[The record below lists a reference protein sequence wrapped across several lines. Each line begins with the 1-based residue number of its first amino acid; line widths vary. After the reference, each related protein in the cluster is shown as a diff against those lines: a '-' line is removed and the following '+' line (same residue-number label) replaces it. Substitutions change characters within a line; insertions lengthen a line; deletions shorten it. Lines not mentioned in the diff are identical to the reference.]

1 MMSIRIHA
9 ALACATLAA
18 GALAQNPEDAVRTPR
33 AAEVLGSPTLAP
45 QAPADAAARRGMRSG
60 EELFTAPI
68 RSGEDDNG
76 YRYGTW
82 GSGPDYKASF
92 HDGFAFYPVL
102 GDRYPHNLPLQ
113 WQTSS
118 VRVGGEELLV
128 AGRAPSAKASDWRYE
143 YRFGAVTEAYDLRKD
158 GVEQTFV
165 LESRPAA
172 SGELLIEGRVS
183 TELLAPERGFAHA
196 ALTFNHTDG
205 TPIIGYGAATAV
217 DAMGRRFPMDSA
229 YADGTIRLRLAA
241 GDLAAA
247 SFPLVVDPLLGNLI
261 VSFDSTS
268 RQASFPDV
276 ARDDAGNQLMTVYGR
291 LNSGGDYDAFA
302 RITADDFTGTTL
314 VWTDV
319 TASWST
325 RRCDVAFVGGAGRW
339 IVVIQRDFPSPTG
352 SWIRYHTRA
361 SGDLVASS
369 TYTALAGSSGNT
381 LSAPDVGGT
390 DAFSSGNN
398 ALVVYQSD
406 VGLASSANSEVYAQ
420 LVDVAANTA
429 GAPINLEVGA
439 TYDRETPSV
448 NQVSD
453 GGTASWICCWT
464 QLDNAIAEDDWDLII
479 RRLDSAGVSQGRSFL
494 GNASATVHAYVPKI
508 AGRGGRYA
516 ACYGE
521 SPNPAGVQVNSWA
534 NEIWIQRFDW
544 SEVSSTATT
553 FDRVRVRAGGTADF
567 FNGNIAY
574 DNNTDS
580 HFGLVYHSDAW
591 DVFAAH
597 SRECARSAQTLRVV
611 DPAPQAPSP
620 PIRRRRGG
628 GRVSRPVRGRLDL
641 PRQQEAARAYCG
653 LGCGPMPALR
663 ARERIHRTGS
673 QMLAGGR
680 IRGHAEVERQIV
692 SQPLRAD
699 QACSSAGPCRS
710 SASRSS
716 RSACTATS
724 RWFSRLSS
732 SSASSAAQAA
742 SFSTQACSA
751 RRNSGRR
758 ASGLPRR
765 SLRSSPAAARSPRF
779 ASARIAS
786 IATSRSL
793 PLAKASNSP
802 RTSLPLL
809 AARTRTPILRSAGSS
824 RRPSS
829 RRSQATNAWSF
840 AAAASTGSST
850 RALPFAAAAAMRR
863 NSGKSDGLRTSTQ
876 APSRSSCAATQ
887 VATPARFT
895 SASTRAAASACLRLQ
910 SSCAHAAASR
920 RSWSF
925 ALARRASSSSL
936 ESLAPPSPRRA
947 LRRSIG
953 VPVVRISTRMGF
965 ATSCLDAL
973 NAEIA

>member
-1 MMSIRIHA
+1 MSIRIHA

-45 QAPADAAARRGMRSG
+45 QASADAAARRGMRSG

-172 SGELLIEGRVS
+172 SGELLIEGRVN

-196 ALTFNHTDG
+196 TLTFSHADG
-205 TPIIGYGAATAV
+205 TPIIAYGAATAV
-217 DAMGRRFPMDSA
+217 DAAGRRFPMDSA
-229 YADGTIRLRLAA
+229 YADGTVRLRLAA
-241 GDLAAA
+241 ADLAAA

-369 TYTALAGSSGNT
+369 TYTSLAGSTGNT

-406 VGLASSANSEVYAQ
+406 VGLANSANSEVYAQ

-439 TYDRETPSV
+439 TFDRETPSV

-464 QLDNAIAEDDWDLII
+464 QLDNSLTEDDWDLII
-479 RRLDSAGVSQGRSFL
+479 RRIDSAGVSQGRGFL

-534 NEIWIQRFDW
+534 NEIWVQRFDW
-544 SEVSSTATT
+544 SENSSTPAT
-553 FDRVRVRAGGTADF
+553 FDRVRVRAGGAADF

-591 DVFAAH
+591 DVFAARVGYDGKVCEAVTVYNTA
-597 SRECARSAQTLRVV
+597 SLAFSPGITFDDDANRFPIVYTANETGASPNPVYGDLFTYPTFAQ
-611 DPAPQAPSP
+611 PALY
-620 PIRRRRGG
+620 G
-628 GRVSRPVRGRLDL
+628 V
-641 PRQQEAARAYCG
+641 
-653 LGCGPMPALR
+653 GCGPAVIGSNSNAHSTKPHSGAEFFQIRATSVPTNALG
-663 ARERIHRTGS
+663 ALNIGLSADGTPIPGLLGCFS
-673 QMLAGGR
+673 NVGTL
-680 IRGHAEVERQIV
+680 IV
-692 SQPLRAD
+692 SLGA
-699 QACSSAGPCRS
+699 SAIGS
-710 SASRSS
+710 
-716 RSACTATS
+716 TATIP
-724 RWFSRLSS
+724 LPIPGGI
-732 SSASSAAQAA
+732 
-742 SFSTQACSA
+742 
-751 RRNSGRR
+751 SGD
-758 ASGLPRR
+758 LFVQYIYVDP
-765 SLRSSPAAARSPRF
+765 SSPNPLPVS
-779 ASARIAS
+779 
-786 IATSRSL
+786 TSR
-793 PLAKASNSP
+793 
-802 RTSLPLL
+802 
-809 AARTRTPILRSAGSS
+809 
-824 RRPSS
+824 
-829 RRSQATNAWSF
+829 
-840 AAAASTGSST
+840 
-850 RALPFAAAAAMRR
+850 
-863 NSGKSDGLRTSTQ
+863 GLQIFIR
-876 APSRSSCAATQ
+876 
-887 VATPARFT
+887 
-895 SASTRAAASACLRLQ
+895 
-910 SSCAHAAASR
+910 
-920 RSWSF
+920 
-925 ALARRASSSSL
+925 
-936 ESLAPPSPRRA
+936 
-947 LRRSIG
+947 
-953 VPVVRISTRMGF
+953 
-965 ATSCLDAL
+965 
-973 NAEIA
+973 